1 MSLNASEQMVFDYLR
16 SHPDEESFWRHKLR
30 QLTADE
36 ADEHALS
43 MAVAEALGEYY
54 EERASVLADFRDD
67 RATSGSGRR
76 VSMRNLADHLIRLW
90 TEPRRK
96 QPSPVSE
103 DA

>member
-16 SHPDEESFWRHKLR
+16 ANPDEESFWRHKLGR
-30 QLTADE
+30 LAAEGT
-36 ADEHALS
+36 DEHAIS

-54 EERASVLADFRDD
+54 EERASVLPHFRED
-67 RATSGSGRR
+67 RARSRSDRR

-90 TEPRRK
+90 TESRRK
-96 QPSPVSE
+96 QPRPVSE